1 MTMAQLT
8 IDDLTLI
15 YNSTPNPLNP
25 KTMRIIERTPI
36 VLPNDNADTVEA
48 VVYAT
53 KRKDRPYRVYISY
66 PTIDR
71 IIDEFDDES
80 IIALWAD
87 QYPEWAK
94 KIAPVI

>member
-1 MTMAQLT
+1 M
-8 IDDLTLI
+8 
-15 YNSTPNPLNP
+15 
-25 KTMRIIERTPI
+25 KIIERTPI

-53 KRKDRPYRVYISY
+53 RRTNRPYQVYISA

>member
-1 MTMAQLT
+1 
-8 IDDLTLI
+8 
-15 YNSTPNPLNP
+15 
-25 KTMRIIERTPI
+25 MRIIERTPI

-53 KRKDRPYRVYISY
+53 RTTARPYKVHILA

>member
-1 MTMAQLT
+1 
-8 IDDLTLI
+8 
-15 YNSTPNPLNP
+15 
-25 KTMRIIERTPI
+25 MRIIERTPI
-36 VLPNDNADTVEA
+36 VLPNDNADMVFA
-48 VVYAT
+48 NVCAT
-53 KRKDRPYRVYISY
+53 GRANRPYQLYILT